1 METIILRL
9 VADRRRRMGRS
20 VMNSSFY
27 SLDRTTHLKILFV
40 AAAMASLVL
49 TVFTALS

>member
-1 METIILRL
+1 MQARL
-9 VADRRRRMGRS
+9 GARLALPHGSVS

-27 SLDRTTHLKILFV
+27 SLDRTTHLKILLV

-49 TVFTALS
+49 AVFAALS